1 MNKLSNNILTLM
13 HSDAYLNSNNPNHA
27 TVAKQ
32 VHDYFE
38 NKYGN
43 SRTDATGHN
52 ITIRTAWRWHTV
64 IDDKTCDICLSFAN
78 KIYEHIE
85 EIPKNPHHKNCR
97 CWIEEIEL
105 DDSDELVKNQIKEYS
120 LEKTLDEEAGYVDN
134 PDLIDQ
140 PTNFGITQPTLD
152 KYNADH
158 PNFNFPKKVAD
169 IERGHAKQI
178 YKEDYYDERKIG
190 EIKIPRIS
198 NSIFDMGVMSNF
210 RNVIKMVQKTLND
223 SMGKILV
230 VDGKMG
236 KNTINA
242 LNDIPVYKVNDF
254 MNTLK
259 ENRIE
264 YLRTLSDWDKY
275 GRGWTNRTNRY

>member
-1 MNKLSNNILTLM
+1 M

-27 TVAKQ
+27 AVAKQ
-32 VHDYFE
+32 VQDYFE

-43 SRTDATGHN
+43 SRTDATGRN

-64 IDDKTCDICLSFAN
+64 IDDKTCDRCLSFSN
-78 KIYEHIE
+78 KIYENIE
-85 EIPKNPHHKNCR
+85 EIPKNPHHFNCR

-105 DDSDELVKNQIKEYS
+105 DDSNELINDERRTRIVRRGMKNEG
-120 LEKTLDEEAGYVDN
+120 GYVDD

-140 PTNFGITQPTLD
+140 PTNIGVTQPTLD

-158 PNFNFPKKVAD
+158 PNFNFPEKVKD
-169 IERGHAKQI
+169 LSPEQVQQI
-178 YKEDYYDERKIG
+178 YGEDYHDERRIG
-190 EIKIPRIS
+190 EIENERIAMA
-198 NSIFDMGVMSNF
+198 IFDMGVMSNF
-210 RNVIKMVQKTLND
+210 KNVIKMVQKTLND
-223 SMGKILV
+223 SMGKNLV

-236 KNTINA
+236 KNTIKA

-254 MNTLK
+254 LDTLK

-264 YLRTLSDWDKY
+264 YLRSLSDWEKY
-275 GRGWTNRTNRY
+275 GDGWANRTNTY